1 MPWRCRFVRFRI
13 NRLPKRTM
21 MNEKISGLLK
31 FHLLALLVL
40 SSFISFS
47 QDISKDAAVIKAGED
62 LFNGNCKSCHR
73 VKQKLVGPAL
83 AGVYD
88 RAPSID
94 WIKGWVRNSAKVI
107 ASGDKYGVALYNEY
121 NKSQMTAFTSY
132 TDDQI
137 MSILAYVKAE
147 ADKPDAPAPGT
158 QVAGGNAGGQSG
170 IPSQYLDVILGG
182 MFLILVLMLVILA
195 LITTALKK
203 YLNEKKELSEED
215 REVVN
220 SPYTVGSVVRSPG
233 FIFIVV
239 FVVAAISFKTVI
251 DGLYSIGI
259 QQGYQ
264 PKQPIAFSHKLHAGA
279 YEINC
284 KYCHTGA
291 MKGKQANIPSP
302 NICMNCHSQIK
313 QESPEIQK
321 IYAAIGY
328 DVKTASYT
336 GKQKPIEWVRIHNL
350 PDLAYFN
357 HSQHVN
363 VGGIECQTCHGP
375 IEEMEV
381 VKQYSLLTMGWC
393 IDCHRKTNVNNEGN
407 AYYDK
412 LMQVHQASNGKNSKM
427 KVEDIGGLE
436 CSKCHY

>member
-1 MPWRCRFVRFRI
+1 MKEKLVGLFKLLTFALFVSV
-13 NRLPKRTM
+13 TTV
-21 MNEKISGLLK
+21 S
-31 FHLLALLVL
+31 LA
-40 SSFISFS
+40 
-47 QDISKDAAVIKAGED
+47 QEISKDAAVIKAGEE
-62 LFNGNCKSCHR
+62 LFNGNCKACHR

-83 AGVYD
+83 AGVET
-88 RAPSID
+88 RVPSIA
-94 WIKGWVRNSAKVI
+94 WIKSWVRNSAKVI
-107 ASGDKYGVALYNEY
+107 ASGDKYANNIFNEY
-121 NKSQMTAFTSY
+121 SKSPMTAFTSY

-137 MSILAYVKAE
+137 MSILAYVKSE
-147 ADKPDAPAPGT
+147 ADKPDAAPAASPAAG
-158 QVAGGNAGGQSG
+158 ADGGNQPGVPSG
-170 IPSQYLDVILGG
+170 YLDVIMGG
-182 MFLILVLMLVILA
+182 MIVILILMLVILG
-195 LITTALKK
+195 LISNTLKR
-203 YLNEKKELSEED
+203 YLNEKQLGEED
-215 REVVN
+215 KEIVN
-220 SPYTVGSVVRSPG
+220 SPYTLGGFVKSPG
-233 FIFIVV
+233 FIFLVV
-239 FVVAAISFKTVI
+239 FLVGAITFKTVI

-284 KYCHTGA
+284 VYCHTGA
-291 MKGKQANIPSP
+291 TKDKQANIPSP

-313 QESPEIQK
+313 KESPEIQK

-328 DVKTASYT
+328 DAKTASYT

-357 HSQHVN
+357 HSQHYN
-363 VGGIECQTCHGP
+363 VAGIQCQTCHGP

-393 IDCHRKTNVNNEGN
+393 IDCHRKTDVNTQGN

-412 LMQVHQASNGKNSKM
+412 LVQVHNAAKGSKSKM

>member
-1 MPWRCRFVRFRI
+1 MRSRCRFVRFLI
-13 NRLPKRTM
+13 KRLPKRTM

-31 FHLLALLVL
+31 FTILALLVL
-40 SSFISFS
+40 SCFISFS

-94 WIKGWVRNSAKVI
+94 WIKNWVRNSSKVV
-107 ASGDKYGVALYNEY
+107 ASGDKYAVALYNEY

-132 TDDQI
+132 KDDQI

-147 ADKPDAPAPGT
+147 ADKPDAPPPGQ
-158 QVAGGNAGGQSG
+158 QVAGGGAAQPS
-170 IPSQYLDVILGG
+170 IPSGYLDAILGG
-182 MFLILVLMLVILA
+182 MIIILILMLVILG
-195 LITTALKK
+195 LITSALKK
-203 YLNEKKELSEED
+203 YLNDKQLSEED

-220 SPYTVGSVVRSPG
+220 SPITFSSFASSPG
-233 FIFIVV
+233 FIFLVI

-251 DGLYSIGI
+251 DGLYSIGV

-375 IEEMEV
+375 IEEMEQ

-412 LMQVHQASNGKNSKM
+412 LVQVHEASKGKGSKM

>member
-1 MPWRCRFVRFRI
+1 MMKHC
-13 NRLPKRTM
+13 LPA
-21 MNEKISGLLK
+21 LAK
-31 FHLLALLVL
+31 FLTSLILILFSL
-40 SSFISFS
+40 STFA
-47 QDISKDAAVIKAGED
+47 QEISKDAAVIKVGEE

-83 AGVYD
+83 AGVED
-88 RAPSID
+88 RAPSIQ
-94 WIKGWVRNSAKVI
+94 WIKSWIRNSAKVV
-107 ASGDKYGVALYNEY
+107 ASGDAYAVALYNEY
-121 NKSQMTAFTSY
+121 NKSQMTAFNSY

-147 ADKPDAPAPGT
+147 ADKPEAPKGP
-158 QVAGGNAGGQSG
+158 QVTADGGGAETGASISSTYLNA
-170 IPSQYLDVILGG
+170 IVIG
-182 MFLILVLMLVILA
+182 MVLILVLLVIILA
-195 LITTALKK
+195 LIISALKK
-203 YLNEKKELSEED
+203 YLDQKELSDEEK
-215 REVVN
+215 EVVH
-220 SPYTVGSVVRSPG
+220 SPITVTTFFQSKG
-233 FIFIVV
+233 FIFVVV
-239 FVVAAISFKTVI
+239 FLVASISFKTVI
-251 DGLYSIGI
+251 DGLYTVGI

-284 KYCHTGA
+284 KYCHTGV

-302 NICMNCHSQIK
+302 NICMNCHTQIK
-313 QESPEIQK
+313 QDSPEIQK

-357 HSQHVN
+357 HAQHVN
-363 VGGIECQTCHGP
+363 VGQVECQTCHGP
-375 IEEMEV
+375 IQEMEV

-393 IDCHRKTNVNNEGN
+393 VDCHRKTDVNTKGN

-412 LMQVHQASNGKNSKM
+412 LIELHNSKKAM

-436 CSKCHY
+436 CAKCHY

>member
-1 MPWRCRFVRFRI
+1 MMKDT
-13 NRLPKRTM
+13 LP
-21 MNEKISGLLK
+21 GLVKL
-31 FHLLALLVL
+31 FTLALLVV
-40 SSFISFS
+40 SGFISS
-47 QDISKDAAVIKAGED
+47 AQEISKDPAVISAGEA

-83 AGVYD
+83 AGVTE

-94 WIKGWVRNSAKVI
+94 WIKAWVRNSAKVI
-107 ASGDKYGVALYNEY
+107 ASGDAYAVKLYADY

-137 MSILAYVKAE
+137 LSILAYVKAE
-147 ADKPDAPAPGT
+147 AEKPDAPAGQPAAA
-158 QVAGGNAGGQSG
+158 AGGAATAGSAVPTG
-170 IPSQYLDVILGG
+170 YLDAILAG
-182 MFLILVLMLVILA
+182 MIIILVLMLIILA
-195 LITTALKK
+195 LITSALKK
-203 YLNEKKELSEED
+203 YLNQKEGLTDED
-215 REVVN
+215 KEIVN
-220 SPYTVGSVVRSPG
+220 SPYSFNTVIRSSG
-233 FIFIVV
+233 FIFLVTFIVT
-239 FVVAAISFKTVI
+239 AILFKNVI
-251 DGLYSIGI
+251 DGLYSIGV

-291 MKGKQANIPSP
+291 AKGKQANIPSP

-328 DVKTASYT
+328 DPKTASYT

-357 HSQHVN
+357 HAQHVN

-393 IDCHRKTNVNNEGN
+393 IDCHRKTDVNNAGN

-412 LMQVHQASNGKNSKM
+412 LMELHQASKGKGTKM

-436 CSKCHY
+436 CAKCHY